1 MTCHVY
7 SSHVYLS
14 VHWYWR
20 TRTTLYEVTSKGYCN
35 CFYLSCHYNR
45 DLKPENVLM
54 DEEGHVKLADFG
66 LAADNIF
73 PGETIEEDWE
83 TGTPSF
89 LAPEVCLVSNLSLC
103 YKLLEIVVSRFSDDR
118 SFNMIFLSTRTRANE
133 HTNTR
138 AYEHTSTRT
147 PENVSTLV
155 ARGVWKTRIAIPN
168 SRE

>member
-1 MTCHVY
+1 MFIWACTDIGELELLCMK
-7 SSHVYLS
+7 SLQ
-14 VHWYWR
+14 R
-20 TRTTLYEVTSKGYCN
+20 DIRDN

-66 LAADNIF
+66 LAADNMF

-89 LAPEVCLVSNLSLC
+89 LAPEVRLVSNLKNNKLLLC
-103 YKLLEIVVSRFSDDR
+103 YKLLVIVVYRFSDSR
-118 SFNMIFLSTRTRANE
+118 SFNMIFLSPRTRANE

-138 AYEHTSTRT
+138 AHIHLRTLTR
-147 PENVSTLV
+147 
-155 ARGVWKTRIAIPN
+155 
-168 SRE
+168 